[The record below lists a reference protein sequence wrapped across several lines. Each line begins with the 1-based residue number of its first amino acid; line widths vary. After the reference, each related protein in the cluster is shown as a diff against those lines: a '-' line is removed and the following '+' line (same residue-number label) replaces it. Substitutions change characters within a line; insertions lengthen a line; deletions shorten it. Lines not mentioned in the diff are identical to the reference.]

1 MTPWIK
7 RGPAAADAGDP
18 CTHALVLGCSKYQF
32 LTEDGSPGT
41 GRGETLGLRQVKTP
55 ATSAFLFA
63 RWLDAK
69 YRNPDAPLG
78 TIRLLLSPSDFE
90 QANVPEL
97 AALPA
102 EALPATRDNVQEAV
116 DEWFADSGKNSGNVA
131 ILYASGHGIQI
142 SPDDGG
148 IVLLEDFAKN
158 LSVLDASLDVGA
170 VRRGMA
176 GPTMAQRQF
185 YFVDAC
191 RVRPEAASRFSS
203 LGGKGVDLPNPLEG
217 APRVSAVY
225 YAATPST
232 TALGV
237 PADGTLFVQALLEC
251 LDTALG
257 VDDHA
262 LDDGGWAV
270 TTTTLVRELPKR
282 VRELAAQHGD
292 EQTATIGGQLEDVP
306 FHVLQERP
314 NVPVTLQLF
323 PDAATAC
330 ALARLVETPKKVD
343 VFADVAFAPTIARE
357 IPAGHYLLSVK
368 IQPPTPPF
376 TDVEDII
383 VPALPPRYTGIV
395 RVEQ

>member
-1 MTPWIK
+1 MTPWIR
-7 RGPAAADAGDP
+7 RGLAADGGGGP
-18 CTHALVLGCSKYQF
+18 GTHALVVGCSRYQF

-41 GRGETLGLRQVKTP
+41 GKGETLGLRQVKTP
-55 ATSAFLFA
+55 ATSAFRFA
-63 RWLDAK
+63 RWLDST
-69 YRNPDAPLG
+69 YRNPSAPLG
-78 TIRLLLSPSDFE
+78 SVRLLLSPSDFE
-90 QANVPEL
+90 GANVPEL
-97 AALPA
+97 AQLPA

-116 DEWFADSGKNSGNVA
+116 DEWFEDCGTDSANVA
-131 ILYASGHGIQI
+131 ILYAAGHGIQI
-142 SPDDGG
+142 SPDDAG

-158 LSVLDASLDVGA
+158 RSVLDASLDVGA

-217 APRVSAVY
+217 TPRVSAVY

-232 TALGV
+232 TALGA
-237 PADGTLFVQALLEC
+237 PGDGTLFVQALLEC

-262 LDDGGWAV
+262 LDDGTWAV

-282 VRELAAQHGD
+282 VRELAAEHGD
-292 EQTATIGGQLEDVP
+292 EQTPTTGGQLEDVP

-314 NVPVTLQLF
+314 KVPVTLKLV
-323 PDAATAC
+323 PDAATTC
-330 ALARLVETPKKVD
+330 AVARLVETPNKVD
-343 VFADVAFAPTIARE
+343 VFAEVAFAPTIVRE

-395 RVEQ
+395 QVEP